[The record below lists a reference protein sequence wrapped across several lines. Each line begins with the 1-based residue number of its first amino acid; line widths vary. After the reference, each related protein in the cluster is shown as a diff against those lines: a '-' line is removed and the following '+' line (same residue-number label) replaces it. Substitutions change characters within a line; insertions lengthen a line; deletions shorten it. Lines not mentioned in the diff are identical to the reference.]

1 MDKRRGS
8 AYMRVQR
15 SKRAIG
21 QNPSP
26 QSSMAHRVSAT
37 NGAQAEASTHPSFW
51 ALTLSSIGVVYG
63 DIGASPLYALRESV
77 RAAVGPNAVV
87 TEAAILGILS
97 LIIWALS
104 SSPSN
109 MC

>member
-1 MDKRRGS
+1 
-8 AYMRVQR
+8 
-15 SKRAIG
+15 
-21 QNPSP
+21 
-26 QSSMAHRVSAT
+26 MAHRVSTT

-51 ALTLSSIGVVYG
+51 ALTLSSIGVAYG
-63 DIGASPLYALRESV
+63 DIGTSPLYALRESV